1 MSAQTNDEGD
11 VKKLARLI
19 KGIDF
24 GMLTTYD
31 ADGRL
36 YSRPMSHNGDV
47 EFDGDVWFFTY
58 ANSHKVHEIETR
70 PQVNVSFSSPKD
82 QTYVSLSG
90 RAELVRDK
98 AKIKE
103 LWTPALKAWFP
114 DGVDTP
120 EIALLKINVEKAEYW
135 DSPSSP
141 VAHALGLVK
150 TLVTG
155 SPGNV
160 GDNKKVDVS

>member
-1 MSAQTNDEGD
+1 
-11 VKKLARLI
+11 
-19 KGIDF
+19 
-24 GMLTTYD
+24 
-31 ADGRL
+31 
-36 YSRPMSHNGDV
+36 MSHNGDV
-47 EFDGDVWFFTY
+47 EFDGNVWFFTY

-82 QTYVSLSG
+82 QTYVSLAG

-120 EIALLKINVEKAEYW
+120 DIALLKISAEKAEYW

-141 VAHALGLVK
+141 VAHVVGLVK
-150 TLVTG
+150 SLVTG
-155 SPGNV
+155 SPDSV
-160 GDNKKVDVS
+160 GDNKKIDVS

>member
-1 MSAQTNDEGD
+1 MSEQTNNEGA
-11 VKKLARLI
+11 VKKLAQLI

-82 QTYVSLSG
+82 QTYVSLAG

-98 AKIKE
+98 EKIKE
-103 LWTPALKAWFP
+103 LWKPSLKAWFP

-120 EIALLKINVEKAEYW
+120 EIALLKISAEKAEYW
-135 DSPSSP
+135 DAPSSP
-141 VAHALGLVK
+141 VAHVVGLVK
-150 TLVTG
+150 SLVTG

-160 GDNKKVDVS
+160 GDNKKLDVA

>member
-1 MSAQTNDEGD
+1 MSDKRTRDD
-11 VKKLARLI
+11 VKKLAELI

-36 YSRPMSHNGDV
+36 YSRPMSHNGNV

-82 QTYVSLSG
+82 QTYVSLAG

-98 AKIKE
+98 AKIQE
-103 LWTPALKAWFP
+103 LWTPSLKAWFP

-120 EIALLKINVEKAEYW
+120 DIALLKINAEKAEYW

-141 VAHALGLVK
+141 VAHVVGLVK
-150 TLVTG
+150 SLVTG
-155 SPGNV
+155 GPDNV
-160 GDNKKVDVS
+160 GDNKKVDVA

>member
-1 MSAQTNDEGD
+1 MSEPTNSEGD
-11 VKKLARLI
+11 IKKLARLI
-19 KGIDF
+19 KGINF

-58 ANSHKVHEIETR
+58 ANSHKVHEIQAR
-70 PQVNVSFSSPKD
+70 PQVNVSFSDPKD
-82 QTYVSLSG
+82 QTYVSLAG
-90 RAELVRDK
+90 RAELVQDK
-98 AKIKE
+98 EKIKE
-103 LWTPALKAWFP
+103 LWTPSLKAWFP

-120 EIALLKINVEKAEYW
+120 DIALLKINTEKAEYW

-141 VAHALGLVK
+141 VAHALGLIK
-150 TLVTG
+150 NLATG
-155 SPGNV
+155 GGTNV

>member
-1 MSAQTNDEGD
+1 MSEATQTTDD
-11 VKKLARLI
+11 MQKLGEMI
-19 KGIDF
+19 KDIDL
-24 GMLTTYD
+24 GMLTTKD

-36 YSRPMSHNGDV
+36 YSRPMAHNGDV

-58 ANSHKVHEIETR
+58 ANSPKVHEIEVK
-70 PQVNVSFSSPKD
+70 PQVNVSFSEPKE
-82 QTYVSLSG
+82 QTYVSLAG

-98 AKIKE
+98 DKIAA
-103 LWTPALKAWFP
+103 LWKPSLKAWFP

-141 VAHALGLVK
+141 VAHAVGLVK
-150 TLVTG
+150 SLVTG
-155 SPGNV
+155 STASV
-160 GDNKKVDVS
+160 GDNKKVDVA

>member
-1 MSAQTNDEGD
+1 MSAQTDNEGD

-36 YSRPMSHNGDV
+36 YSRPMAHNGDV

-58 ANSHKVHEIETR
+58 ANSHKVHEIEVK
-70 PQVNVSFSSPKD
+70 PQVNVSFSEPKE
-82 QTYVSLSG
+82 QTYVSLAG

-98 AKIKE
+98 DKIKE
-103 LWTPALKAWFP
+103 LWTPSLNAWFP

-141 VAHALGLVK
+141 VAHAVGMVK
-150 TLVTG
+150 SLVTG
-155 SPGNV
+155 STASV
-160 GDNKKVDVS
+160 GDNKKVDVA